1 MLIGILLEIEMTVR
15 EYTVAENT
23 VIINGYTYLIYVA
36 LWPFCCTKQQN
47 VKKKPNMYKW
57 LFCLFIK
64 CPFQIFKHVT
74 KKTNDIGGLA
84 GQ

>member
-1 MLIGILLEIEMTVR
+1 MLIGMLLEIEMTVR

-47 VKKKPNMYKW
+47 VKKSQTCTNGC
-57 LFCLFIK
+57 FVCL
-64 CPFQIFKHVT
+64 
-74 KKTNDIGGLA
+74 
-84 GQ
+84 